1 MKAILV
7 RFLVLAFCVQLL
19 SGCILG
25 EAIAESAVESVV
37 SPSAHATT
45 QAAHSKS
52 KTMVKNEQKERDA
65 LKNNGKCPDCRG
77 MGKTPDGKTVC
88 NTCKG
93 TGKYQTVQQ

>member
-1 MKAILV
+1 MKAKLV
-7 RFLVLAFCVQLL
+7 RLLVLAFCVQLL

-45 QAAHSKS
+45 QAAHNKSKS
-52 KTMVKNEQKERDA
+52 MVKNEQKQRETMMND
-65 LKNNGKCPDCRG
+65 GKCPDCRG